1 MCQIPR
7 AVFLVSQ
14 KGMAVFPLLDS
25 LRPSH
30 GHSHSLRLTLGRL
43 QRQLWH
49 RGWNPSPE
57 PQKAAAFL
65 AAPAHHKVLPSW
77 VLHELALLSSGPLR
91 RPAGMEQPCVLHC
104 LWHCASPAHLG
115 PRASLTASEVRW
127 LPRECIASGRFVHH
141 LLQCV
146 RTFVAWTMVSCI
158 YVQAPSPQGRL

>member
-14 KGMAVFPLLDS
+14 KGMAVFPLSDS
-25 LRPSH
+25 LRPPHS
-30 GHSHSLRLTLGRL
+30 HSHSLGWL

-57 PQKAAAFL
+57 PQEAAAFL
-65 AAPAHHKVLPSW
+65 AAPAHHKALPSW
-77 VLHELALLSSGPLR
+77 VLHELALPSSGPLR
-91 RPAGMEQPCVLHC
+91 RPAGMEQPCVLHS

-127 LPRECIASGRFVHH
+127 LPCECIASGRFVHQ

-146 RTFVAWTMVSCI
+146 RTSCI